1 MLTVTALQE
10 IPSPP
15 GTATV
20 RIDVEIDD
28 SDDEADEA
36 SDGEAREADSDPV
49 DDALAGAGRAAGGL
63 IAGVGKMI
71 GGVARAVAPDND
83 D

>member
-20 RIDVEIDD
+20 RIDVEIDPPED
-28 SDDEADEA
+28 DDEPEA
-36 SDGEAREADSDPV
+36 ESESDPV
-49 DDALAGAGRAAGGL
+49 DDALAGAGRVAGGL

-71 GGVARAVAPDND
+71 AGVARAVAPDD
-83 D
+83 DD

>member
-20 RIDVEIDD
+20 KIDVEIDPPED
-28 SDDEADEA
+28 DDEP
-36 SDGEAREADSDPV
+36 EADSDPV
-49 DDALAGAGRAAGGL
+49 DDALASAGRAAGGL
-63 IAGVGKMI
+63 VAGVGKMI
-71 GGVARAVAPDND
+71 AGVARAVAPDD
-83 D
+83 DD

>member
-20 RIDVEIDD
+20 RIDVEIDPPED
-28 SDDEADEA
+28 DDEPDEEP
-36 SDGEAREADSDPV
+36 EAESDPV
-49 DDALAGAGRAAGGL
+49 DDALSGAGRAAGGL
-63 IAGVGKMI
+63 IAGFGKMI
-71 GGVARAVAPDND
+71 AGVVRAVAPDD
-83 D
+83 DD

>member
-1 MLTVTALQE
+1 VLTVTALQE

-15 GTATV
+15 GAATV
-20 RIDVEIDD
+20 RIDVEIDG
-28 SDDEADEA
+28 SDDEA

-63 IAGVGKMI
+63 IAGVGKMVA
-71 GGVARAVAPDND
+71 GVVRAVAPDD
-83 D
+83 DD

>member
-20 RIDVEIDD
+20 RIDVEIDPPE
-28 SDDEADEA
+28 DEDEP
-36 SDGEAREADSDPV
+36 EAESESDPV
-49 DDALAGAGRAAGGL
+49 DDALAGAGRASRGL
-63 IAGVGKMI
+63 IAGVGKMVA
-71 GGVARAVAPDND
+71 GVVRAVAPDD
-83 D
+83 DD

>member
-1 MLTVTALQE
+1 VLTVTALQE

-20 RIDVEIDD
+20 RIDVEIDG
-28 SDDEADEA
+28 SDDEA

-63 IAGVGKMI
+63 IAGAGKMI
-71 GGVARAVAPDND
+71 AGVVRAVAPDD
-83 D
+83 DE

>member
-20 RIDVEIDD
+20 RIDVEIDPPED
-28 SDDEADEA
+28 DDEAEA
-36 SDGEAREADSDPV
+36 ESGPV
-49 DDALAGAGRAAGGL
+49 DDALAVAGRAAGGL

-71 GGVARAVAPDND
+71 AGVVRAIAPDDGN
-83 D
+83 

>member
-10 IPSPP
+10 IPSPAP

-20 RIDVEIDD
+20 RIDVEIDPPED
-28 SDDEADEA
+28 DDEAEA
-36 SDGEAREADSDPV
+36 ESGPV
-49 DDALAGAGRAAGGL
+49 DDALAVAGRAAGGL

-71 GGVARAVAPDND
+71 GGVVRAIAPDDGN
-83 D
+83 

>member
-20 RIDVEIDD
+20 RIDVEIDG

-36 SDGEAREADSDPV
+36 SEDEAREADSDPV

-71 GGVARAVAPDND
+71 GGVVRAIAPDDGN
-83 D
+83 

>member
-20 RIDVEIDD
+20 RIDVEIDPPED
-28 SDDEADEA
+28 SDEPYDEPEA
-36 SDGEAREADSDPV
+36 ESDPV
-49 DDALAGAGRAAGGL
+49 DDVLVGVGRAAGGL

-71 GGVARAVAPDND
+71 AGVARAVAPDD
-83 D
+83 DD

>member
-20 RIDVEIDD
+20 RIDVEIDPPED
-28 SDDEADEA
+28 DDEPDDEI
-36 SDGEAREADSDPV
+36 ESDPV
-49 DDALAGAGRAAGGL
+49 DDALAGTGRVAGGL
-63 IAGVGKMI
+63 IAGVGKMVA
-71 GGVARAVAPDND
+71 GVVRAVAPDD
-83 D
+83 DN

>member
-20 RIDVEIDD
+20 KIDVEIDPPK
-28 SDDEADEA
+28 DDEEP
-36 SDGEAREADSDPV
+36 ELESDPV

-63 IAGVGKMI
+63 ITGVGKMVA
-71 GGVARAVAPDND
+71 GVVRAVAPDD
-83 D
+83 DE